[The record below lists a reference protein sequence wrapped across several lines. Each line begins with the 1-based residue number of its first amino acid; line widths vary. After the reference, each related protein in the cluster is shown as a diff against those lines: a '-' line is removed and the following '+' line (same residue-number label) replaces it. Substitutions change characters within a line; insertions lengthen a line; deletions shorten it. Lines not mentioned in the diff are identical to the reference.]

1 MCEDGEDGFSLFY
14 LLMMQDF
21 EAVETEMRELVT
33 QNFPEVFIVEVNLAK
48 GPSSVLSFWIDT
60 DEGVTIDQV
69 ARVSRKLNAW
79 LEEHDPF
86 DFPLNLE
93 VSSPGVGRPIK
104 VRRQYAKNVGR
115 KLKLKTT
122 EGRTL
127 TGTLAAVDEEGITMA
142 FDPKK
147 RSKKSENSENTD
159 IKLAYDAIQEAKIEI
174 SFD

>member
-1 MCEDGEDGFSLFY
+1 MGRTGSPFFICFQ
-14 LLMMQDF
+14 MKAF
-21 EAVETEMRELVT
+21 EEVEKELRDLVAL
-33 QNFPEVFIVEVNLAK
+33 NYPDVFVVEVNLAV

-60 DEGVTIDQV
+60 DEGITIDLI

-79 LEEHDPF
+79 LEENDPF
-86 DFPLNLE
+86 DFPFNLE

-104 VRRQYAKNVGR
+104 VRRQYYKNVGR
-115 KLKLKTT
+115 KLKVKTT

-147 RSKKSENSENTD
+147 KSKKSDNSENTD
-159 IKLAYDAIQEAKIEI
+159 IKLAYDAILEAKIEI